1 MILKWILHGVIMYVV
16 IMGAG
21 RVGLSLADLLIED
34 GYDIT
39 IIENEESLCT
49 DASAELDALVIC
61 GNGTSSKVL
70 EEVNIQDAD
79 YFVATTGND
88 ESNLLSCILVR
99 NYEVPN
105 IIARVSN
112 PDHEEAFKEVGIDNV
127 ISPEVT
133 AAGFL
138 EKLITRPNVADLITL
153 GEGDGEILD
162 MTVTNDKI
170 VGKKIKDISPDKDY
184 IIIATYHDGK
194 LIIPQTDSVLSRGEK
209 ISVLVKRGA
218 FKKVAKKIEN

>member
-1 MILKWILHGVIMYVV
+1 MYVV

>member
-1 MILKWILHGVIMYVV
+1 MYVV

-218 FKKVAKKIEN
+218 FKKVAKKFEN